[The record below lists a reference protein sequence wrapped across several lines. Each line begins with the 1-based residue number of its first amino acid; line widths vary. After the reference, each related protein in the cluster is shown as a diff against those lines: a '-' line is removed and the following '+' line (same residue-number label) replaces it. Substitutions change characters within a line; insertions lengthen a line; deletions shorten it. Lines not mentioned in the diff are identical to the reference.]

1 MATDLTGDNSIVG
14 RSGGSMVDFTGL
26 CEVRKWALEE
36 ASYGIARQTG
46 KLDPILVPVSGG

>member
-1 MATDLTGDNSIVG
+1 
-14 RSGGSMVDFTGL
+14 MVDFTGL